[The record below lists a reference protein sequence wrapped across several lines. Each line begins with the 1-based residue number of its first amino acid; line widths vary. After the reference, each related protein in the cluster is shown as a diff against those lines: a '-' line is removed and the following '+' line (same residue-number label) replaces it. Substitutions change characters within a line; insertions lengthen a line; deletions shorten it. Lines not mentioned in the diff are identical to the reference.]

1 MTVLDK
7 IKAFFKQYKKMYL
20 KGMELV
26 EPKPEAKVAEKKAA
40 EPPKAKVVE
49 APGKK
54 VDESS
59 SK

>member
-1 MTVLDK
+1 MITVLDK
-7 IKAFFKQYKKMYL
+7 IKAFFKWH
-20 KGMELV
+20 V
-26 EPKPEAKVAEKKAA
+26 EGITGFLEAKPEAKVAKKKAVG
-40 EPPKAKVVE
+40 PPEAKGVE